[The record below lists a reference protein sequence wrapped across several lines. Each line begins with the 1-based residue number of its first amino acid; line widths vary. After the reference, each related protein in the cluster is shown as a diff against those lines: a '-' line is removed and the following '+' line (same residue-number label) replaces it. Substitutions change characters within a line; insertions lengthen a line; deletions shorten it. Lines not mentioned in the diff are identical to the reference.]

1 MKIFLLTMYFRLPV
15 PDVPAVSKNLFP
27 RGFSANFILIIWG
40 VFAALFAYA
49 FLAIFRDILI
59 MPVYEDPI
67 DSYQDV
73 IDKGLIPF
81 SHEGSHYYREH
92 LANSPNPGYKYLASI
107 YEIPETSAEYWDWF
121 DNDIGV
127 HGIKAYIG
135 ILSDWEIAT
144 GLYHTSEEHIFGLN
158 PSAGYVFNKKM
169 RYSEEMQRTLLY
181 FTQVNNICR
190 CDLTGTPASQ
200 FTLQKV

>member
-1 MKIFLLTMYFRLPV
+1 MFAVLLGGHVQGPQHVKIFLLSIYFRLPV
-15 PDVPAVSKNLFP
+15 PIDVPAVSKNLFP

-40 VFAALFAYA
+40 VFVAICAYA

-81 SHEGSHYYREH
+81 AHPGSHYYGEH

-107 YEIPETSAEYWDWF
+107 YEVPETSAEYWDWF

-127 HGIKAYIG
+127 HGIKAFIG
-135 ILSDWEIAT
+135 ISVHCTCLIFSSSAKFITVNIQAGCVHVYSLQLHLLGRQTCSRKLYQDMFRGLS
-144 GLYHTSEEHIFGLN
+144 G
-158 PSAGYVFNKKM
+158 
-169 RYSEEMQRTLLY
+169 
-181 FTQVNNICR
+181 
-190 CDLTGTPASQ
+190 
-200 FTLQKV
+200 